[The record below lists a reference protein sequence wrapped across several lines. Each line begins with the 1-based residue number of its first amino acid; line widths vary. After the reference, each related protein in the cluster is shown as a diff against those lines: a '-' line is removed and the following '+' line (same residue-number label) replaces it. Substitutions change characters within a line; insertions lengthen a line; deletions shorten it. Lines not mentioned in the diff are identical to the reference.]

1 MASIKIKPIGIRDYY
16 LNFKDVYARRIQV
29 ALIENDRLKEEIDRK
44 RKELLPYVS
53 MFKFPIIDY
62 PEFQQ
67 NKYINGR
74 LINAAI
80 GLYTDRR
87 NDGEMKGRCFKL
99 LSLAKAQE
107 KYYNNVQAIRKA
119 EKILALTYR
128 QYCNILRTFYYEV
141 HKQMILNGYGY
152 VLEGCF
158 GWICFNRVIINGEV
172 KMIDFAATNKK
183 KKELIAKGLKPYNE
197 KEAKWCKDNHIPYD
211 GVDYKVYKNDE
222 CWYEYC
228 LLGCRLPRSRSFVI
242 TNPDGRNMKYRGMTN
257 EDIINKDNHDVNK
270 ILQEDLDIKTKLT
283 LCLSV
288 DKTLYTKFIRN
299 ENQTKCRIGKIDRQS
314 R

>member
-1 MASIKIKPIGIRDYY
+1 MVAIKDKPTGLHDYY
-16 LNFKDVYARRIQV
+16 LNVRDEYNRIKEV
-29 ALIENDRLKEEIDRK
+29 ANLENDKFIEEIKLK
-44 RKELLPYVS
+44 RDDVLPYVNS
-53 MFKFPIIDY
+53 FKLPIIDY

-107 KYYNNVQAIRKA
+107 KYYNNVQAISKA

>member
-1 MASIKIKPIGIRDYY
+1 MATH
-16 LNFKDVYARRIQV
+16 QV
-29 ALIENDRLKEEIDRK
+29 
-44 RKELLPYVS
+44 
-53 MFKFPIIDY
+53 
-62 PEFQQ
+62 
-67 NKYINGR
+67 
-74 LINAAI
+74 
-80 GLYTDRR
+80 
-87 NDGEMKGRCFKL
+87 
-99 LSLAKAQE
+99 
-107 KYYNNVQAIRKA
+107 
-119 EKILALTYR
+119 LALTFLVR
-128 QYCNILRTFYYEV
+128 IRDSQQQKKNQLNLDIENIF
-141 HKQMILNGYGY
+141 
-152 VLEGCF
+152 
-158 GWICFNRVIINGEV
+158 
-172 KMIDFAATNKK
+172 IDKK

>member
-1 MASIKIKPIGIRDYY
+1 MVAIKDKPTGLHDYY
-16 LNFKDVYARRIQV
+16 LNVRDEYNRIKEV
-29 ALIENDRLKEEIDRK
+29 ANLENDKLIEEIKLKRDDV
-44 RKELLPYVS
+44 LPYVNS
-53 MFKFPIIDY
+53 FKLPIIDY

-228 LLGCRLPRSRSFVI
+228 L
-242 TNPDGRNMKYRGMTN
+242 
-257 EDIINKDNHDVNK
+257 
-270 ILQEDLDIKTKLT
+270 
-283 LCLSV
+283 
-288 DKTLYTKFIRN
+288 
-299 ENQTKCRIGKIDRQS
+299 
-314 R
+314 